1 MDELTKRL
9 ATLSPA
15 KRALLERQLGGR
27 NGGAPRPPALAARTG
42 NEPARASFA
51 QERLWFLHQLEPQSV
66 AYNVPRAIRIRGN
79 LDLNV
84 LHRSLNEIVAR
95 HEPLRT
101 HFALIDG
108 SLRQIVGGEVNIEL
122 PIIDLGDLKED
133 ERARQATELIEHEA
147 ALPFDLSNGPVLR
160 ARVLRFDA
168 DEHLLLVMMH
178 HIVSDAWSAGVFF
191 QELIALYKEF
201 SHRGN
206 SPLASLKLQYA
217 DYAEWQR
224 DWLQGDVLEEQLRYW
239 RGKLKDAPA
248 VLDIPTDRPR
258 PAPTMRG
265 SSCTIS
271 ISESLT
277 RELRELSSASG
288 ATLFMTLLGA
298 FSVLLHRYSGEDD
311 IVIGTPT
318 AGRNREELENLIG
331 FFINTLPLRIDI
343 AKNPTFTTLL
353 ARVKQTAL
361 DGYEHQDLPFEKLV
375 EELKPERSNR
385 MPFFQVMFQYQHAP
399 RLFAKVDELTFLA
412 EPVESGTSKFDLS
425 LGAYE
430 RDGVLKFQMEY
441 STDLFDEETIQ
452 TMLSRFTILLQSIVS
467 HPDVS
472 VGQLSLMADAERR
485 QLLIDWNNTHEDFGP
500 FENLQEKFERQVA
513 QSPDATAVI
522 FDNRRMTFAELN
534 TRANKLAHYLRKAG
548 VDAEVPVAVFL
559 ERSFDMI
566 VGLFAVLKAGGAW
579 VPLDVSYPKERVA
592 YVLQDS
598 KARVVLTHERWRAAL
613 SESDCLLVSLDSDWK
628 QIESESA
635 ANPVATATAA
645 SAAYIIYTSG
655 STGRPKGVVG
665 LHGATVNRLEWMY
678 RRYPFASDEVCCQK
692 TSLSFVD
699 SIWEIFGPLLHGV
712 PLVIFAEDVVKDVER
727 FIDALEKSS
736 VTRLVLVPS
745 LLRAMLGT
753 GDGIGRRLSRLK
765 SWTSSGEA
773 LTGALADSFRQHFPD
788 ATLLNLYGSSEV
800 AADVTYYEVTQTGL
814 PDIPLGRPI
823 ANTEVYILDSNLE
836 PVPVGV
842 TGEIHI
848 GGANVARGYFDRPEL
863 TAEKFIPDAF
873 ATTPGGR
880 LYKTGDLG
888 RFLKTGAVEYRGRT
902 DHQVKIRGSRIELG
916 EIQSVLDTHP
926 DVRASIVLAQDDA
939 SGEKRLTAYVLSGK
953 KPSSREIRA
962 YLSKKLPEFMIPG
975 SVVVL
980 EEFPKTASGKVDRLS
995 LPKPAGV
1002 RDEHVAPRNLTE
1014 EIVAGL
1020 LAEILKVDDVS
1031 INDDF
1036 FELGGHSLLIPQV
1049 TTRLNEIFAVDLPLR
1064 ALFDNSRVSEL
1075 AATIESLRS
1084 VNRTVIEL
1092 PIVPIERN
1100 GELPL
1105 TFAQES
1111 LWAID
1116 QLAPAT
1122 GAYNIPRA
1130 LRLKGSLNIEVLQ
1143 QSLNAI
1149 VLRHEVLRTVFRSE
1163 NGKPFGFIDPSCKV
1177 DLVIRDLNKLA
1188 GSDVR
1193 LQVAE
1198 ESQRPFNLS
1207 TGPLLRATVLRLNED
1222 EHILIVT
1229 MHHIISDGWSMSIF
1243 FDELVGYYHD
1253 LLNGDE
1259 LQVNALPIQY
1269 ADFAGWQRQSL
1280 SPATL
1285 NTSLAYWQ
1293 QQLADAP
1300 AVAELPAYQPRPAIR
1315 TFQGNRHVFEIP
1327 ADLTSA
1333 VKQLAR
1339 NQRVTLFMTLLG
1351 AFQTLL
1357 WTYSK
1362 HDKIVTGSPSAG
1374 RRPGT
1379 ENLIGYFVN
1388 TIVLKTSFAA
1398 NPTFCEIMRRV
1409 AEATRDALDHEE
1421 VPFAKVVE
1429 ALQTERTLSY
1439 NPVFQV
1445 WFVLQA
1451 APGRDERRDFPGLE
1465 VEPYPIESNVTR
1477 HDLQLTMW
1485 ENSGVLKAAFTYN
1498 IDILDLETVS
1508 HMAEEFS
1515 VLLAKIVEEPDIR
1528 AQDLRTLLEQS
1539 REERRDLR
1547 KAEQQQFARQKL
1559 QSARRKSLSSVN

>member
-1 MDELTKRL
+1 MDELTKRV

-15 KRALLERQLGGR
+15 KRALLERRLESR
-27 NGGAPRPPALAARTG
+27 NGSAARQPVLAARTG
-42 NEPARASFA
+42 RGPARASFA
-51 QERLWFLHQLEPQSV
+51 QERLWFLHQLEPQSI
-66 AYNVPRAIRIRGN
+66 AYNVPRAIRIRGD

-84 LHRSLNEIVAR
+84 LRESLNAIVAR
-95 HEPLRT
+95 HDTLRT
-101 HFALIDG
+101 HFALVDG
-108 SLRQIVGGEVNIEL
+108 SLRQIVDEEVNIEL
-122 PIIDLGDLKED
+122 LVVDLSDLQED
-133 ERARQATELIEHEA
+133 ERARRATELIEHEA
-147 ALPFDLSNGPVLR
+147 RLSFDLSTGPVLR
-160 ARVLRFDA
+160 ARVLRLDVT
-168 DEHLLLVMMH
+168 EHLLLVMMH

-191 QELIALYKEF
+191 QELTALYK
-201 SHRGN
+201 N
-206 SPLASLKLQYA
+206 SALTPLRLQYA

-224 DWLQGDVLEEQLRYW
+224 EWLQGDVLEEQLRYW
-239 RGKLKDAPA
+239 RNKLKDAPA
-248 VLDIPTDRPR
+248 VLDMPTDRAR
-258 PAPTMRG
+258 PAPTTRG
-265 SSCTIS
+265 ASCTIS

-277 RELRELSSASG
+277 RELRELSSAAST
-288 ATLFMTLLGA
+288 TLFMTLLSA

-311 IVIGTPT
+311 IVIGTPI
-318 AGRNREELENLIG
+318 AGRNREEVENLIG
-331 FFINTLPLRIDI
+331 FFINTLPLRIDL
-343 AKNPTFTTLL
+343 ANNPTFATLL

-361 DGYEHQDLPFEKLV
+361 EGYEHQDLPFEKLV

-399 RLFAKVDELTFLA
+399 RLAANVDELTFLA
-412 EPVESGTSKFDLS
+412 EPIESGTSKFDLS

-452 TMLSRFTILLQSIVS
+452 TMLSRFAILLQSIVS
-467 HPDVS
+467 RPETC
-472 VGQLSLMADAERR
+472 VGQLSIMTDAERR
-485 QLLIDWNNTHEDFGP
+485 QLLVDWNNTDEDFGP
-500 FENLQEKFERQVA
+500 FENLQEKFEHQVA
-513 QSPDATAVI
+513 QSPDATAVVCE
-522 FDNRRMTFAELN
+522 NEQLTFAELN

-559 ERSFDMI
+559 ERSTDMI
-566 VGLFAVLKAGGAW
+566 VALLGVIKAGGVW

-592 YVLQDS
+592 YVLEDS
-598 KARVVLTHERWRAAL
+598 KARVVLTNEKWRAAL
-613 SESDCLLVSLDSDWK
+613 TGSDCLLVALDSDWE
-628 QIESESA
+628 QIENESVMNPATTATAESA
-635 ANPVATATAA
+635 AYV
-645 SAAYIIYTSG
+645 IYTSG
-655 STGRPKGVVG
+655 STGKPKGVVG

-678 RRYPFASDEVCCQK
+678 RRYPFAPDEVCCQK

-699 SIWEIFGPLLHGV
+699 SIWEIFGPLLNGV

-745 LLRAMLGT
+745 LLRAMLTT

-773 LTGALADSFRQHFPD
+773 LPLPLADSFRQHFPD

-823 ANTEVYILDSNLE
+823 ANTRVYILDSNLE

-848 GGANVARGYFDRPEL
+848 GGANVARGYLGRPEL
-863 TAEKFIPDAF
+863 TAEKFIPDPF
-873 ATTPGGR
+873 DPGRR

-888 RFLKTGAVEYRGRT
+888 RFLKNGDVEYRGRT

-916 EIQSVLDTHP
+916 EVQSALDTHP
-926 DVRASIVLAQDDA
+926 DIRASIVLAQDDA
-939 SGEKRLTAYVLSGK
+939 SGEKRLTAYVLSRGK
-953 KPSSREIRA
+953 RPSKRELRA
-962 YLSKKLPEFMIPG
+962 YLSKKLPEFMIPA

-995 LPKPAGV
+995 LPKPADV
-1002 RDEHVAPRNLTE
+1002 REDHVAPRNLTE

-1020 LAEILKVDDVS
+1020 LAEILKVDDIS

-1049 TTRLNEIFAVDLPLR
+1049 TARLNEMFAVNLPLR
-1064 ALFDNSRVSEL
+1064 ALFDNSKVGEL
-1075 AATIESLRS
+1075 AAAIESLRS
-1084 VNRTVIEL
+1084 TDRNVTEK

-1100 GELPL
+1100 SELPL

-1116 QLAPAT
+1116 QIAPAT

-1130 LRLKGSLNIEVLQ
+1130 LRLKGSLDTAALQ

-1149 VLRHEVLRTVFRSE
+1149 VSRHEVLRTVFRSS
-1163 NGKPFGFIDPSCKV
+1163 NGKPFARIDPNCKI
-1177 DLVIRDLNKLA
+1177 DLVIREADTEV
-1188 GSDVR
+1188 S

-1198 ESQRPFNLS
+1198 ESRRPFNLS
-1207 TGPLLRATVLRLNED
+1207 KGPLLRATVLRLNED
-1222 EHILIVT
+1222 EHVLIVT

-1243 FDELVGYYHD
+1243 FDELVWYYHD
-1253 LLNGDE
+1253 LLNGEE
-1259 LQVNALPIQY
+1259 LQVDTLPVQY
-1269 ADFAGWQRQSL
+1269 ADFAAWQRNSL
-1280 SPATL
+1280 PQATL
-1285 NTSLAYWQ
+1285 NASIAYWQ
-1293 QQLADAP
+1293 EQLADVP
-1300 AVAELPAYQPRPAIR
+1300 AIAELPVYQPRPAIR
-1315 TFQGNRHVFEIP
+1315 TFHGNRHVFEIS

-1333 VKQLAR
+1333 VKQLGR
-1339 NQRVTLFMTLLG
+1339 DERVTLFMALLS

-1362 HDKIVTGSPSAG
+1362 HDDIVTGSPSAG

-1388 TIVLKTSFAA
+1388 TLVLKTSFSG
-1398 NPTFCEIMRRV
+1398 NPTVREVMRRV
-1409 AEATRDALDHEE
+1409 AGATRDALDHEQ

-1451 APGRDERRDFPGLE
+1451 GPGRGERKNFQGLE
-1465 VEPYPIESNVTR
+1465 VEPYPIDSEVTR

-1485 ENSGVLKAAFTYN
+1485 ETSGVLKAAFTYN
-1498 IDILDLETVS
+1498 TDILDLETVS
-1508 HMAEEFS
+1508 YMADEFLTL
-1515 VLLAKIVEEPDIR
+1515 VARIVEEPEVH
-1528 AQDLRTLLEQS
+1528 ANDLRALLEQS
-1539 REERRDLR
+1539 RADHDNLR

-1559 QSARRKSLSSVN
+1559 QS